1 MTTRLSSLQKKNLQ
15 KKILQRKNNS
25 RHIFLDSPPTQH
37 LFKLLLVI
45 KKNLL
50 PKWNHKT
57 LSKIFNISFFKTQKT
72 VPPCV
77 WEFLIWR
84 RTGTKESKGKT
95 HGGVIVN

>member
-1 MTTRLSSLQKKNLQ
+1 MVTRLSSLQKKNLQ

-25 RHIFLDSPPTQH
+25 RHIFLDFPPTQH
-37 LFKLLLVI
+37 LF

-57 LSKIFNISFFKTQKT
+57 LSKIFNISFFKNQKT

-95 HGGVIVN
+95 HGGVIAN